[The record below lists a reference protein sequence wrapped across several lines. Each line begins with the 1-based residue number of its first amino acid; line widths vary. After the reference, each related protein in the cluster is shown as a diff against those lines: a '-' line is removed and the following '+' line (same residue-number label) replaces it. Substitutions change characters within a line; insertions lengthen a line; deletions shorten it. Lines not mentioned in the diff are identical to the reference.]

1 LAKKIFILSAV
12 VIKLTVALYNTNLKK
27 QLPAHWGCLQRIK
40 EMAGLK
46 NILSENGGRRS
57 NIDRRII
64 SYDMYIPERRFGK
77 ERRNGADR
85 RQKAR
90 SLKK

>member
-1 LAKKIFILSAV
+1 LAKEIFNLSAI
-12 VIKLTVALYNTNLKK
+12 VIKLTVAFNNTTLEK
-27 QLPAHWGCLQRIK
+27 QLLAYWDCLQGIK

-46 NILSENGGRRS
+46 NILSENGGRRT

-64 SYDMYIPERRFGK
+64 SYDMYIPERRSGK
-77 ERRNGADR
+77 ERRSSADR
-85 RQKAR
+85 RQKSR